1 MIAPVRDIPL
11 SVVMSETIT
20 IATAC
25 DNGYAQ
31 HTSVFLR
38 SLFAKNSDTCFRIF
52 IMVPDDFAHRE
63 AIERNI
69 GAHNACLQ
77 FVSVAAND
85 VGPVKVGRVTT
96 AAYFRLFLGS
106 LLPDNVERIIY
117 FDSDIVINGPIRE
130 LWNIDLQDHV
140 LGAVVDAV
148 QNPLMRAR
156 LDLVRARL
164 EMSATSQYINT
175 GVLLIDLR
183 RWRTDRI
190 GEQALEFALRYPD
203 RITWLDQDA
212 LNHVLNGDFKQI
224 SEHWNFQSHRM
235 KIDLK
240 KYAEARCNLRSA
252 AVIHFI
258 GSQKPWLYMCNHPMQ
273 SLYWK
278 YLRQTEWR
286 NYRPPDRKLHN
297 LPAHSLDIIKR
308 TLRLNAPALVTAVR
322 RIRRHWR
329 LSIG

>member
-1 MIAPVRDIPL
+1 MRLHHAQTVRDIPL

-38 SLFAKNSDTCFRIF
+38 SLFANNSDACFRIF

-69 GAHNACLQ
+69 GPHNACLQ
-77 FVSVAAND
+77 FVSITAND
-85 VGPVKVGRVTT
+85 VGPVK
-96 AAYFRLFLGS
+96 AASYFRLFLGS
-106 LLPDNVERIIY
+106 LVPDNIERIIY
-117 FDSDIVINGPIRE
+117 FDSDILINGPIGE

-140 LGAVVDAV
+140 LGAVVDVV

-156 LDLVRARL
+156 LDLVRTRL
-164 EMSATSQYINT
+164 EMSPASQYFNS

-183 RWRTDRI
+183 RWRTERI
-190 GEQALEFALRYPD
+190 GEQALEFALSYPD
-203 RITWLDQDA
+203 RIRWWDQDA
-212 LNHVLNGDFKQI
+212 LNHVIDGDFKQLPK
-224 SEHWNFQSHRM
+224 HWNCQSHRL
-235 KIDLK
+235 KIDVK
-240 KYAEARCNLRSA
+240 KYAEARRNLPSA

-258 GSQKPWLYMCNHPMQ
+258 GRRKPWLYLCNHPMQ
-273 SLYWK
+273 WLYWK

-286 NYRPPDRKLHN
+286 SYRPPDRKLRN
-297 LPAHSLDIIKR
+297 LPAHSLDIIKT
-308 TLRLNAPALVTAVR
+308 TLRLNAPFVVRAVR
-322 RIRRHWR
+322 RIRRLWR
-329 LSIG
+329 SSIR